1 MIYIIKLWLFIYFY
15 KKFLEINHIFLKLI
29 YMSHPILSLIGA
41 GPGDPELITLKAI
54 NCLKKADVILYDA
67 LANKALLKYAKP
79 GAITQFVGKR
89 YGCHALSQQEIN
101 NLIIEYAI
109 SHGHVVRL
117 KGGDPFVF
125 GRAQE
130 EIDAAR
136 AAGIEV
142 EVIPGISSAIAV
154 PTGQLIPL
162 TCRGIN
168 ESFWVTTGTTQ
179 SGEISSDIKL
189 AAQSSATVVILM
201 AMSKLEA
208 IMEIFAQND
217 KQQTPVAIIQD
228 GTTENEKCIIG
239 TVKDIFFKAE
249 YHNISNPAII
259 IVGDV
264 VKLHPSFIQSAVKQI
279 AAENIFSARK

>member
-1 MIYIIKLWLFIYFY
+1 
-15 KKFLEINHIFLKLI
+15 
-29 YMSHPILSLIGA
+29 MSKAKLSLVGA

-54 NCLKKADVILYDA
+54 NAIAAADVILYDA
-67 LANKALLKYAKP
+67 LANDTLLKYASP
-79 GAITQFVGKR
+79 LAIKRFVGKR

-101 NLIIEYAI
+101 LLIVEYAC

-130 EIDAAR
+130 EIVEAR

-154 PTGQLIPL
+154 PAAQMIPL

-179 SGEISSDIKL
+179 SGEISTDIRL

-208 IMEIFAQND
+208 IMEIFSENGKKD
-217 KQQTPVAIIQD
+217 TPVAIIQD
-228 GTTENEKCIIG
+228 GTTPKEKIVIG
-239 TVKDIFFKAE
+239 SVKDIFFKAQ
-249 YHNISNPAII
+249 YAQLANPAII
-259 IVGDV
+259 IIGEV
-264 VKLHPSFIQSAVKQI
+264 VNLHPSQLKTIVESNPAY
-279 AAENIFSARK
+279 ELNR